1 MMDPGLRRDDIEC
14 GVGVVLSLLP
24 WNTTLSVDTL
34 PLEGGDQGWGSFPS
48 HQLIH
53 LLPTPLN
60 YPILPPITP
69 DERAA
74 LQRPVAGVMPSRERR
89 CSFGFELR
97 P

>member
-1 MMDPGLRRDDIEC
+1 M
-14 GVGVVLSLLP
+14 GVARSLFSPDLSLPLP
-24 WNTTLSVDTL
+24 EPALGSAQRY
-34 PLEGGDQGWGSFPS
+34 PGGEARWRSFPT
-48 HQLIH
+48 HKLIH
-53 LLPTPLN
+53 LLPPPSTST
-60 YPILPPITP
+60 ILLSITP

>member
-14 GVGVVLSLLP
+14 VVGVVLSLLP
-24 WNTTLSVDTL
+24 WNTTLPVYTL
-34 PLEGGDQGWGSFPS
+34 PLEREGSRVGVVPQTPTYPASPPTF
-48 HQLIH
+48 H
-53 LLPTPLN
+53 LHYPPL
-60 YPILPPITP
+60 ITP